1 MLRADRRGSSWPVV
15 VDTDA
20 GLFYTKLRGAA
31 QAPATLV
38 AEIIVGRLA
47 DALGLAVP
55 ARVLIDIPPDLR
67 ADDPHEELAELL
79 GFSVGRSLGFQ
90 YVPEARNF
98 RESDA
103 PRVDADVA
111 SRIVW
116 LDGLIQNPDRTGKN
130 PNMLWSHDRLWLIDH
145 GASLGFHHRWSGVT
159 EDSPR
164 SRSWRS
170 ANTCSDRGRH
180 GCGSSTANKRRSWTD
195 ESCSRRLTQ
204 CLTSILLGR
213 RRRRRPSSRGIR
225 SVSAETVEEAAAVFA
240 GRGGGFRGS
249 VVDAVGRCQCSIR
262 PYMPGDWD
270 QVWAILE
277 PVFRAGDTYAIRS
290 DIAAGEA
297 REYWTSRPESR
308 CS

>member
-1 MLRADRRGSSWPVV
+1 MQTYRARRVLRADRRGSSWPVV

-90 YVPEARNF
+90 YLPEARNF

-103 PRVDADVA
+103 PQVDADVA

-116 LDGLIQNPDRTGKN
+116 LDGLVQNPDRTAKN
-130 PNMLWSHDRLWLIDH
+130 PNLMWSQDRLWLIDH
-145 GASLGFHHRWSGVT
+145 GASLGFHHRWSNVT
-159 EDSPR
+159 EESPR
-164 SRSWRS
+164 ARSWSPSTHVLGSRATRLAIIDMALAGLVDRTVLES
-170 ANTCSDRGRH
+170 AVGAVPADYLSMNGMDTH
-180 GCGSSTANKRRSWTD
+180 
-195 ESCSRRLTQ
+195 
-204 CLTSILLGR
+204 R
-213 RRRRRPSSRGIR
+213 RRAAYVAFLWKRLKKPRPFLPIP
-225 SVSAETVEEAAAVFA
+225 SVDTQNRQLIDTSK
-240 GRGGGFRGS
+240 
-249 VVDAVGRCQCSIR
+249 
-262 PYMPGDWD
+262 P
-270 QVWAILE
+270 AIN
-277 PVFRAGDTYAIRS
+277 
-290 DIAAGEA
+290 
-297 REYWTSRPESR
+297 
-308 CS
+308 

>member
-1 MLRADRRGSSWPVV
+1 MQTYRARRVLRADRRGSSWPVV

-90 YVPEARNF
+90 YLPEARNF

-103 PRVDADVA
+103 AQVDADVA

-130 PNMLWSHDRLWLIDH
+130 PNMLWSHDRIWLIDH

-159 EDSPR
+159 EDAPR
-164 SRSWRS
+164 SRSWPLGQHVLRS
-170 ANTCSDRGRH
+170 RATRLRLIDSEQAALLDRRVLQSAVDEVPDDYLSVNGADAAHRR
-180 GCGSSTANKRRSWTD
+180 AAYVAFLRKRLK
-195 ESCSRRLTQ
+195 EP
-204 CLTSILLGR
+204 
-213 RRRRRPSSRGIR
+213 RPFLPG
-225 SVSAETVEEAAAVFA
+225 AAAVCE
-240 GRGGGFRGS
+240 GRS
-249 VVDAVGRCQCSIR
+249 
-262 PYMPGDWD
+262 
-270 QVWAILE
+270 
-277 PVFRAGDTYAIRS
+277 
-290 DIAAGEA
+290 
-297 REYWTSRPESR
+297 
-308 CS
+308 